1 MSPKD
6 IGSLTAQQLMCART
20 TADMHTHST
29 CCAHVTQL
37 MGDDFTVNIAYITR
51 NALYFENTKK
61 KEGKFWGCRKY
72 FVLLQKHYC
81 CAKACLLC

>member
-37 MGDDFTVNIAYITR
+37 MGDDFHKDSYPKDKEYGFILKMQR
-51 NALYFENTKK
+51 KK
-61 KEGKFWGCRKY
+61 RGNFWGY
-72 FVLLQKHYC
+72 QK
-81 CAKACLLC
+81 

>member
-37 MGDDFTVNIAYITR
+37 MGDDFTANIAYITR

-61 KEGKFWGCRKY
+61 KEGK
-72 FVLLQKHYC
+72 VLGMSEIFCTFAEAL
-81 CAKACLLC
+81 LLC